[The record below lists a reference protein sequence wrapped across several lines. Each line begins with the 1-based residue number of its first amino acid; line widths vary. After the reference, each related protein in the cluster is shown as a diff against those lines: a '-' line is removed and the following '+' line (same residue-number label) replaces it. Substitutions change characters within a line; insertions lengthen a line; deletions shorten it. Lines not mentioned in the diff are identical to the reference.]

1 MENNWDSD
9 EDLDEEEWEI
19 RQESLNQ
26 IENFA
31 KFLRK

>member
-1 MENNWDSD
+1 MNYNWDS

-19 RQESLNQ
+19 RQESLNE